1 MLEVP
6 IDSGDEEL
14 SSILTLCDV
23 HAGLIVTTSMTY
35 LDDKIASYDTD
46 ADRDEQLWS
55 DIIVSASFR
64 LSLRDRNAKKIH
76 VVVFVER
83 RSGD

>member
-1 MLEVP
+1 MLEIP
-6 IDSGDEEL
+6 IDSWEKEL
-14 SSILTLCDV
+14 SSVLTLCDL